1 MTDANV
7 PPRAVVVLVVGGGGE
22 IPLGAIDH
30 GARCDLA
37 LVDDLLRLQMAV
49 ARRGWSIRLTH
60 VDEDMRELV
69 ELVGLGEC
77 LGL

>member
-1 MTDANV
+1 MPDADD
-7 PPRAVVVLVVGGGGE
+7 PPRAVVVLVGWGGGE
-22 IPLGAIDH
+22 VLLGTIDH

-37 LVDDLLRLQMAV
+37 LVDDLLRLRMAV
-49 ARRGWSIRLTH
+49 ARRGWSIRLAH
-60 VDEDMRELV
+60 PDQDLRELV